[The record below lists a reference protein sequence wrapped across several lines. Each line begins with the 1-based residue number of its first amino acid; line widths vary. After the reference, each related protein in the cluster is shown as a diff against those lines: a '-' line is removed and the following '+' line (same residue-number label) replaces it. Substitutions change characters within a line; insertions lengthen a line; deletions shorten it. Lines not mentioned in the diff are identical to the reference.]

1 MVSLNYYVSG
11 WAAAGSGF
19 GQIAI
24 GGGSGRQP
32 LRSTDVSLLWGAGNI
47 CSVGRSVTAV
57 KCYYYYLGCKELI
70 LTKDGHLAFRMHFDC
85 AILASSRI

>member
-1 MVSLNYYVSG
+1 MVTLNYYVSG

-32 LRSTDVSLLWGAGNI
+32 LRSSDVSLLWGAGNI
-47 CSVGRSVTAV
+47 CSFVGPSVPAV
-57 KCYYYYLGCKELI
+57 KCYYLGCKELI
-70 LTKDGHLAFRMHFDC
+70 LTKDGPFGLSDAFR
-85 AILASSRI
+85 LRNPG